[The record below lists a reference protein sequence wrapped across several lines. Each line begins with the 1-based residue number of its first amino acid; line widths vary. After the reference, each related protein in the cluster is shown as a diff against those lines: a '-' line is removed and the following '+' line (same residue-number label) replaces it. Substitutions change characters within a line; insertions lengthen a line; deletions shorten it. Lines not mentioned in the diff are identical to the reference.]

1 MALSRLQHRARVTV
15 SVSVQA
21 QGGHTPV
28 FTLTVRIQ
36 ITGDQEVS
44 EDQELSLVMEGLQ
57 HGIHGTAEIRSGN
70 REDLFAAEVLI
81 IHRACK
87 VRYC

>member
-1 MALSRLQHRARVTV
+1 
-15 SVSVQA
+15 
-21 QGGHTPV
+21 
-28 FTLTVRIQ
+28 
-36 ITGDQEVS
+36 
-44 EDQELSLVMEGLQ
+44 MEGLQ